1 MQKPNDSSLPLLEIL
16 IECSKEKQTIT
27 YGEAASKLGIHHRV
41 IRHPLHIIQNYC
53 RIYNLPHLTI
63 LVVDRNG
70 ICGSGKTTVAN
81 IGEELI
87 RVYNENWDGIL
98 KSFKEANGY
107 ISPKLMDRRPP
118 QFIGDIKQPVEIR
131 IDVEANGH
139 ALSRQYRHGVTD
151 TSGKIEAGITKD
163 EILDTIELSVE
174 EITIALMQDKFD
186 IYQDEDDYPTR
197 GVRAGEPNRFV
208 IRKKSTN
215 LNIVCQLEPGDN
227 EFTLTVITVM
237 KKEDFKAYRGQF
249 VLEV

>member
-1 MQKPNDSSLPLLEIL
+1 MK
-16 IECSKEKQTIT
+16 
-27 YGEAASKLGIHHRV
+27 H
-41 IRHPLHIIQNYC
+41 
-53 RIYNLPHLTI
+53 
-63 LVVDRNG
+63 
-70 ICGSGKTTVAN
+70 
-81 IGEELI
+81 
-87 RVYNENWDGIL
+87 L

-131 IDVEANGH
+131 IDVEAIGH